1 MGRTYLSFGPRSR
14 VIGRAGK
21 IAISSLELGGRTDA
35 ASIGDS
41 ARDSE
46 HHLRLEIVRR
56 GRMAIRQDGETLV
69 FGAGDMLL
77 LDPSLEFGRLLDEP
91 VQILAVH
98 ISKHALNVRGLS
110 FLFTSACYAIRQTE
124 DMAAMRE
131 LLLTVT
137 GLMDSV
143 SDVLLERM
151 GNQLLDLMDVVFE
164 NAGLASTVPC
174 ANVVVLRATRL
185 ITQRIFDRDLNMS
198 SIANLLNISVSSL
211 SRAFRRYGVSTMRH
225 VNALRLEH
233 AGQLLAD
240 RSDLA
245 IGDVAMRCG
254 FVDSAHF
261 SRVFKQKYRMTPR
274 QYAKDCASRKSQA
287 AAESQEADHARTS
300 GSM

>member
-1 MGRTYLSFGPRSR
+1 
-14 VIGRAGK
+14 
-21 IAISSLELGGRTDA
+21 
-35 ASIGDS
+35 
-41 ARDSE
+41 
-46 HHLRLEIVRR
+46 
-56 GRMAIRQDGETLV
+56 
-69 FGAGDMLL
+69 
-77 LDPSLEFGRLLDEP
+77 
-91 VQILAVH
+91 
-98 ISKHALNVRGLS
+98 
-110 FLFTSACYAIRQTE
+110 
-124 DMAAMRE
+124 
-131 LLLTVT
+131 
-137 GLMDSV
+137 
-143 SDVLLERM
+143 
-151 GNQLLDLMDVVFE
+151 
-164 NAGLASTVPC
+164 
-174 ANVVVLRATRL
+174 VVVLRATRL